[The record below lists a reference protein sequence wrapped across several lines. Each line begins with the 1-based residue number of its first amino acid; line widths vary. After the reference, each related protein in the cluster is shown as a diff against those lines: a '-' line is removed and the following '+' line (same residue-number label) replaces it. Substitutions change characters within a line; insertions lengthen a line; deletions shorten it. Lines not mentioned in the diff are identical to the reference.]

1 GGVLRDDHALT
12 SGLARNP
19 NTPQRHTLSQVC
31 PELFF
36 HRTWRGPATL
46 CESEKLPA
54 LCSRHRSEPPQNASK
69 IQIRSSGFSPT
80 RDFVAARGLARQESL
95 IRYAAATI
103 SSNVSLAAND
113 RRTLSSREGPELGR
127 NVPFQVRIRARRGM
141 TRFYSRTIAG
151 RLRSL
156 PAVLLRERPIP
167 PRP

>member
-1 GGVLRDDHALT
+1 
-12 SGLARNP
+12 
-19 NTPQRHTLSQVC
+19 LSQVC

-95 IRYAAATI
+95 IR
-103 SSNVSLAAND
+103 SS
-113 RRTLSSREGPELGR
+113 
-127 NVPFQVRIRARRGM
+127 
-141 TRFYSRTIAG
+141 
-151 RLRSL
+151 
-156 PAVLLRERPIP
+156 VLLDGAYRPSTTSIP
-167 PRP
+167 ESTKPSCAWGNLT